1 MTEAPKSA
9 PAVVLDGAT
18 LARVDGVLKGLF
30 PWRGTVA
37 DNRARNFL
45 GVALPPGCGGM
56 PPDPATGFC
65 ATTVPVPEDGET
77 FFEWYS
83 TYQSIEAA
91 EDRYVAVSLGAH
103 YGGPL
108 VNAALLLRRLKPL
121 PFTLVAVE
129 ADRYMFAML
138 KRHLTENGIDP
149 ADHWL
154 LNVAVSDRNRPLPF
168 TSTPVRTGTNFAMH
182 QDAIR
187 EAIINAIVAHGKT
200 ADAVRQLIHEAST
213 GITFGLGAVKAEVEL
228 VSTVTVADVLG
239 PLPFVDYL
247 EIDMQA
253 SELTALPPA
262 IGVLT
267 RKVRRI
273 HLGTH
278 SDLIHRAMRKLF
290 RDHGWAID
298 VDLDPYT
305 TYRTRRGGFT
315 PTDGVLS
322 LVNPKLCD

>member
-1 MTEAPKSA
+1 MTKAPKSA
-9 PAVVLDGAT
+9 AAVVLDGAT

-37 DNRARNFL
+37 DSRARNFL
-45 GVALPPGCGGM
+45 GVALPPGCGGT

-65 ATTVPVPEDGET
+65 ATAVPVPEDGET
-77 FFEWYS
+77 YFEWYS
-83 TYQSIEAA
+83 TCKFISAA
-91 EDRYVAVSLGAH
+91 EHRYVAVSLGAH

-121 PFTLVAVE
+121 PFTLVGVE
-129 ADRYMFAML
+129 ADRYMFPML
-138 KRHLTENGIDP
+138 NRHLTENGIDP

-182 QDAIR
+182 QDAFR

-262 IGVLT
+262 IRVLT
-267 RKVRRI
+267 DRKSV
-273 HLGTH
+273 
-278 SDLIHRAMRKLF
+278 
-290 RDHGWAID
+290 
-298 VDLDPYT
+298 V
-305 TYRTRRGGFT
+305 
-315 PTDGVLS
+315 
-322 LVNPKLCD
+322 